1 MQKSDY
7 NSNIPGAKTSKT
19 RNIMLSQ
26 LNRLRKLQ
34 NYRTLLSTPSIKA
47 AAAIE
52 WATCLQKW
60 GSAGRPSLFDLSFP
74 HEALPLNPA
83 MGLEERCELSR
94 IQMVRVNTAT
104 RFMVHFEL
112 KIIPLV
118 WWLAI
123 GSVNVHH
130 CILVRQCQ
138 VRHCHA
144 GPEFSVAPVLSH
156 RSYSQI
162 FTLAQ
167 NQWTYVA
174 LLNFFCLLHMKF
186 SLLVNIR
193 NLISVQSPRRTRPSS
208 VLLSPSLNHSYLP
221 L

>member
-83 MGLEERCELSR
+83 TGLEERCELSR

-118 WWLAI
+118 W
-123 GSVNVHH
+123 
-130 CILVRQCQ
+130 
-138 VRHCHA
+138 
-144 GPEFSVAPVLSH
+144 
-156 RSYSQI
+156 
-162 FTLAQ
+162 
-167 NQWTYVA
+167 
-174 LLNFFCLLHMKF
+174 
-186 SLLVNIR
+186 
-193 NLISVQSPRRTRPSS
+193 
-208 VLLSPSLNHSYLP
+208 
-221 L
+221 